1 MPAETSVNTP
11 DQLPAS
17 LRVYLNS
24 RIYFDRLLIAGRLL
38 GTGVAI
44 AIAWILSAALLD
56 RLFGFS
62 AGVRIGLIGA
72 DLVFVLFLF
81 LLLFWRMAAPFDLH
95 QVAATM
101 EPKFDQ
107 RLETLVSQWIK
118 SPASQTTQP
127 QAIIAELWRS
137 VEPDLKAHPVHASV
151 PWKQLLF
158 PWLAAL
164 CVTGVVAV
172 LWFIPSIG
180 LPQLSVRLLH
190 PGSPITP
197 VTTTHLT
204 VSPGDANVVEQS
216 PLTIRVV
223 AERLGQSPPVI
234 HFSSDSVAFAK
245 AVMSPGE
252 SAFIWSAPPMQKDLI
267 YYITGGDARTPF
279 YHITLLHPPA
289 VSELHVH
296 YDYPAYTHH
305 DSLTVT
311 TRAGPIEAPQGTH
324 VGIDV
329 VSLTPL
335 SQATLQIGGQNF
347 ASTSAQS
354 PNIRHLDFVLD
365 HDVTARLH
373 LIGANDVPGTED
385 TLLVLSA
392 IEDQP
397 PLLQLVQPAADIHL
411 TPRDLLTIAW
421 QALDDFGVQKIL
433 LQWQI
438 NNDPPHQV
446 PLPTSGDSRR
456 CVGAVDVD
464 LANMPLKIGDML
476 SLSLLADDGDG
487 HETHTPLRRI
497 LISPRSVD
505 VDTYLRL
512 GALRQ
517 GSELIATL
525 LNSLRACTAMWADK
539 NRLNQNL
546 ASASDAAAL
555 LRQTILQA
563 IQHTADSQTVIAL
576 SQIGDCV
583 ARIATAIEQAQIESQ
598 IPERLIQAATI
609 SQQIQVELGLIT
621 QGEQAAIVLA
631 DRANVREM
639 SRTTQIDPQLR
650 LRVEQTL
657 ARAAAEAA
665 NGAHDLGISAIDPQV
680 DAKLSALSR
689 AEEQIVTAMKP
700 VDLQAATVDW
710 MKQMNDAAYASR
722 ELAGQLEMAADI
734 ESVRINGEPVW
745 ARDLQ
750 LAGRAAHR
758 IEETALHDTIVSRTV
773 LAKIIA
779 DFPSAFDSLLQAH
792 QHRGSEAAAARAQM
806 KLWAAEP
813 DLLSS
818 ATDVLDQPIAQDLAM
833 EANARMA
840 QHDYAGA
847 AALDQRLADTPEAQ
861 QGKQNIIAAA
871 RQMRTAE
878 RVDQI
883 NAEQQALAAQTNET
897 GHPSALARDQERV
910 AQNID
915 QVRRQSADA
924 QLAAPNSRDLA
935 MAALL
940 HAQQALAGMP
950 AHLVTTKD
958 CVAQI
963 QVASDLSNDLD
974 RFNPDTSTAVA
985 AIRNNLIPALLH
997 LHKAI
1002 DLGLADEIVVASTSA
1017 RANLGQVESSLTRA
1031 QQHFAD
1037 QDPLMAAQW
1046 AAHAAA
1052 TALLSQPPDLTAAHR
1067 QQNNFAQALQNAWNT
1082 MIRQAALDRLAGSET
1097 IPQPLS
1103 TTAQPSWQTT
1113 HGSSTTGNS
1122 NSEPAGYTEALRVY
1136 FQKLSEEREGQ

>member
-1 MPAETSVNTP
+1 MPRETSVHSSAP
-11 DQLPAS
+11 LPAS
-17 LRVYLNS
+17 LRAYLYS
-24 RIYFDRLLIAGRLL
+24 RVFFDRLLFAGRLI
-38 GTGVAI
+38 GGGVAG
-44 AIAWILSAALLD
+44 AIAWILLAALLD
-56 RLFGFS
+56 RLLDLGS
-62 AGVRIGLIGA
+62 AARIGLLGA
-72 DLVFVLFLF
+72 DVFFIIF
-81 LLLFWRMAAPFDLH
+81 LLVLLVWRLLRPVDLR
-95 QVAATM
+95 QVASVV
-101 EPKFDQ
+101 EPAFDQ
-107 RLETLVSQWIK
+107 RLETLVSQWLRPAT
-118 SPASQTTQP
+118 SPSIQP
-127 QAIIAELWRS
+127 IVAELWRS
-137 VEPDLKAHPVHASV
+137 VERDLPAHPPKSSV
-151 PWKQLLF
+151 SWEQLAL

-164 CVTGVVAV
+164 CAICTVGV
-172 LWFIPSIG
+172 LWSIPDIG
-180 LPQLSVRLLH
+180 LRQLSARLLH
-190 PGSPITP
+190 PYSLIPP
-197 VTTTHLT
+197 VTTTLLT
-204 VSPGDANVVEQS
+204 VSPGNANIIEQS
-216 PLTIRVV
+216 SLTIRVV
-223 AERLGQSPPVI
+223 AERLGRSPPVI

-245 AVMSPGE
+245 AVMSPGNG
-252 SAFIWSAPPMQKDLI
+252 AFIWSMPNMQKDLS
-267 YYITGGDARTPF
+267 YYVTGGDARTPY
-279 YHITLLHPPA
+279 YHVTVLQPPA
-289 VSELHVH
+289 VSELHVR

-305 DSLTVT
+305 DPLIVT
-311 TRAGPIEAPQGTH
+311 THAGPIEAPQGTH

-329 VSLTPL
+329 VSLAPL
-335 SQATLQIGGQNF
+335 SQATLRIGPQTL
-347 ASTSAQS
+347 ASS
-354 PNIRHLDFVLD
+354 PGPLLNIRHLDFVLD
-365 HDVTARLH
+365 QDAIARLH
-373 LIGANDVPGTED
+373 LVGANGVPNTED
-385 TLLVLSA
+385 TSLVLSA
-392 IEDQP
+392 IADQP
-397 PLLQLVQPAADIHL
+397 PLLQLVQPATDIHL

-421 QALDDFGVQKIL
+421 QALDDFGVEKIL

-438 NNDPPHQV
+438 NNDPPHQI
-446 PLPTSGDSRR
+446 PLPISGDSRR

-464 LANMPLKIGDML
+464 LANMPLKIGDIL
-476 SLSLLADDGDG
+476 SLSLLADDGDN

-525 LNSLRACTAMWADK
+525 LDSLHACTAMWADN

-546 ASASDAAAL
+546 ASASDAVAL

-576 SQIGDCV
+576 SHIGDRV
-583 ARIATAIEQAQIESQ
+583 ALIATAIEQAQIESQ
-598 IPERLIQAATI
+598 SPERLLQAASI
-609 SQQIQVELGLIT
+609 AQQIQVELGLIT

-639 SRTTQIDPQLR
+639 SRTTQTDPQLR
-650 LRVEQTL
+650 LRVEQTV
-657 ARAAAEAA
+657 ARAASEAA
-665 NGAHDLGISAIDPQV
+665 DGARDLGISATDSQV
-680 DAKLSALSR
+680 DAQLTARVR

-700 VDLQAATVDW
+700 VDLLAAANNW
-710 MKQMNDAAYASR
+710 MKQMNDPAHASR

-734 ESVRINGEPVW
+734 EGVRINGEPVW

-758 IEETALHDTIVSRTV
+758 IEETALHNTIVSRTV

-779 DFPSAFDSLLQAH
+779 DYPPALATLFHDH
-792 QHRGSEAAAARAQM
+792 QKGGAEIAAARAQM

-818 ATDVLDQPIAQDLAM
+818 ATDVLNQPIAQDLAM

-847 AALDQRLADTPEAQ
+847 AALDLRLADTPEAQ

-883 NAEQQALAAQTNET
+883 NAEQQALAVQTTET
-897 GHPSALARDQERV
+897 AHPSTLARDQERV

-915 QVRRQSADA
+915 RVRRQSTDA

-950 AHLVTTKD
+950 AHLVVSKD
-958 CVAQI
+958 CMAQI
-963 QVASDLSNDLD
+963 QIATDLSDDLD
-974 RFNPDTSTAVA
+974 RFNPDTSAAVA
-985 AIRNNLIPALLH
+985 AIRNNLIPALQH

-1017 RANLGQVESSLTRA
+1017 RASIGQVESALART

-1052 TALLSQPPDLTAAHR
+1052 TALLRQPPDLTAAHR

-1082 MIRQAALDRLAGSET
+1082 IIRQAALDRLAGSET
-1097 IPQPLS
+1097 ISPPLA
-1103 TTAQPSWQTT
+1103 TNAQPSWQTT
-1113 HGSSTTGNS
+1113 PGSAASGNT
-1122 NSEPAGYTEALRVY
+1122 NTEPAGYAEALRVY